1 MVNKFFFIQG
11 GSERYYF
18 ELKKLLE
25 HHGHE
30 VVPFAMQHPRN
41 FDTPYETDFVKNIEF
56 NDLSPLEKLKHAP
69 DIISRVIYSRQAR
82 EAVARLIE
90 RVKPDLAHIHMIDHQ
105 LSPSILHAFR
115 EHGIPVIQTC
125 HQYKLVCPS
134 YLFFIAHKNQI
145 CERCIQGNFYNAVF
159 QKCHKNSLAA
169 SALVA
174 AESYIH
180 RFAKIYD
187 IIDIFHAPSRFL
199 GEKLA
204 QGGYPREKIRHCFYT
219 INLEN
224 YPYHPDA
231 SNYFIY
237 YGRLSE
243 EKGLMT
249 LLKAMGQAPETNL
262 YLVGDG
268 PQRPALEAFAKEK
281 RLQHVRFWGRQEGK
295 ALVSLVQ
302 QAQFVVMPSEC
313 YDNSPLVIYESFS
326 MGKPVVAS
334 TLGGMPELVDNG
346 ENGLHFKP
354 GDADELAEKIK
365 LLWHD
370 RRLCAKMGRAA
381 RDKALAEFSPEVHYK
396 RMMLFYEEILLKKT
410 PVETM
415 VDFQTG
421 G

>member
-1 MVNKFFFIQG
+1 MG

-25 HHGHE
+25 AHGHE

-56 NDLSPLEKLKHAP
+56 NDLPPLEKLKHAP
-69 DIISRVIYSRQAR
+69 DIISRVIYSKQAK

-105 LSPSILHAFR
+105 LSPAILHAFR

-145 CERCIQGNFYNAVF
+145 CERCITGNFYHAVL
-159 QKCHKNSLAA
+159 QRCHKNSLAA

-174 AESYIH
+174 IESYIH

-187 IIDIFHAPSRFL
+187 SIDIFHVPSRFL

-204 QGGYPREKIRHCFYT
+204 QGGFPGEKIRHSFYT

-224 YPYHPDA
+224 YPYHPEF

-249 LLKAMGQAPETNL
+249 LLKAMCQAPETNL
-262 YLVGDG
+262 YIVGDG
-268 PQRPALEAFAKEK
+268 PQRPALEAYAKEK
-281 RLQHVRFWGRQEGK
+281 RLNHVRFWGRKEGE
-295 ALVSLVQ
+295 ALVALVQ

-354 GDADELAEKIK
+354 GDADELAAKIK

-370 RRLCAKMGRAA
+370 RSLCTKMGRAA
-381 RDKALAEFSPEVHYK
+381 RAKALAEFSPEVHYEK
-396 RMMLFYEEILLKKT
+396 MMAFYEEVLSKKR
-410 PVETM
+410 PIWDERQPNRVSQD
-415 VDFQTG
+415 VRV
-421 G
+421 

>member
-1 MVNKFFFIQG
+1 MG

-25 HHGHE
+25 SHGHE

-56 NDLSPLEKLKHAP
+56 NDLPPLEKLKRAP
-69 DIISRVIYSRQAR
+69 DIISRVIYSKQAK

-115 EHGIPVIQTC
+115 EYGIPVVQTC

-145 CERCIQGNFYNAVF
+145 CERCIHGNFYNAVF

-174 AESYIH
+174 VESYIH

-204 QGGYPREKIRHCFYT
+204 QGGYSREKIRHCFYT

-231 SNYFIY
+231 ANYFIY

-249 LLKAMGQAPETNL
+249 LLKAMCQVPETNL

-326 MGKPVVAS
+326 MGKPVIAS
-334 TLGGMPELVDNG
+334 TMGGMPELVDDG
-346 ENGLHFKP
+346 DNGLHFKP
-354 GDADELAEKIK
+354 GDADALAEKIK

-370 RRLCAKMGRAA
+370 RGLGMKMGRAA
-381 RDKALAEFSPEVHYK
+381 RAKALAEFSPEVHYEK
-396 RMMLFYEEILLKKT
+396 MMSFYEEALSKKRW
-410 PVETM
+410 
-415 VDFQTG
+415 
-421 G
+421 